1 MTSSLLRALLLGLGL
16 CGSALAADPARPID
30 IPAGPLAGAISTL
43 ADQTGLQLL
52 YDRQLLEGRQAP
64 ALHGSMSPREALDK
78 LLQGSGIGYRFTDA
92 GSVALI
98 GAQSSRGNT
107 LDEVLVTGQRLG
119 EGLGYAGKT
128 VSLGKQELNPRQI
141 PNSVSVLTRQQMDDQ
156 GMTEMTQAMQQMT
169 GVNVIAN
176 DTLSNQ
182 YLIRGYSPGVMYD
195 GVTSYNGMTPS
206 HQFDLALYE
215 RIEVLRGPAGLL
227 RGVGEPGGV
236 VNLVK
241 KRPRDELAFSWS
253 ASAGSWN
260 NYRVEG
266 DLTGP
271 LNEDKSLTGRLVVAA
286 EDKDFFYD
294 HTHSRKELAMGA
306 LRYRLTPQTTF
317 DFSFASERQEVKV
330 PSSGLPM
337 SSKIDGNG
345 HYVKLDVPRSTFNAP
360 DWGKMTY
367 RTQETS
373 FSAEHRLDGGWT
385 AKASLN
391 HRRIHANDKEA
402 FTGSTLD
409 TSTNLI
415 DYWSYRWEDD
425 DTRDGIDIYAN
436 GPFSLLGREHNF
448 LLGFNSERYNHKGKL
463 AWGPDYND
471 VTWGDLDALPE
482 PEIPYTSG
490 SESETRQHGFYSQLR
505 ISLADPLTL
514 VLGGRTTTFK
524 VKSRKISPSPET
536 AWADGAKADN
546 EFTPYGGLLY
556 DIAPGLT
563 LYGSY
568 ADIFVPQT
576 QLKADGGTLD
586 PRVGRQLEVGAK
598 GEFLDGRLAASLA
611 LFNLRDKNR
620 AYRDDRYPNSYYYL
634 NAGEVESKG
643 WEVEVTGRPL
653 QGLDL
658 SAGYTRLET
667 RYLKDATNQG
677 KSYSIQTPKNQLK
690 LWGNYRFD
698 SQSPLAGWSAGMGL
712 QANSKAQSSRGR
724 RDQVVNSGYVVVN
737 SRIAWQINKTY
748 SLSLQ
753 MNNLFDKKYYASVGQ
768 PHTYNF
774 YGEPRNFMLTLKA
787 DM

>member
-16 CGSALAADPARPID
+16 CGSALAADPARSID

-64 ALHGSMSPREALDK
+64 ALQGSMSPREALDK
-78 LLQGSGIGYRFTDA
+78 LLQGSGIGYRFTDV
-92 GSVALI
+92 GSVALTS
-98 GAQSSRGNT
+98 AQGSRGNT

-119 EGLGYAGKT
+119 EGQGYAGKT

-156 GMTEMTQAMQQMT
+156 DMTNITQAMQQMT

-176 DTLSNQ
+176 DTTNNQ
-182 YLIRGYSPGVMYD
+182 YYIRGYSLGVMYD
-195 GVTSYNGMTPS
+195 GVSSYNGMTPS
-206 HQFDLALYE
+206 HQFDLPLYE

-241 KRPRDELAFSWS
+241 KRPRKEFGFSWA

-266 DLTGP
+266 DVTGP
-271 LNEDKSLTGRLVVAA
+271 LNEDRTLRGRLVMAR
-286 EDKDFFYD
+286 EDRDYFYD
-294 HTHSRKELAMGA
+294 TTRSRKWLGMGV
-306 LRYRLTPQTTF
+306 LEY
-317 DFSFASERQEVKV
+317 DFSPDTTLNLSYSVQDQNVKA
-330 PSSGLPM
+330 PSSGLPAYDETN
-337 SSKIDGNG
+337 SQG
-345 HYVKLDVPRSTFNAP
+345 HYRLLDWPRSTFNMP
-360 DWGKMTY
+360 DWGRMLYHTE
-367 RTQETS
+367 ET
-373 FSAEHRLDGGWT
+373 AARLEHRFDNQW
-385 AKASLN
+385 KAQLSLN
-391 HRRIHANDKEA
+391 HRTQRQYYKYAYTYSGVNPVDH
-402 FTGSTLD
+402 SLD
-409 TSTNLI
+409 YTSSRG
-415 DYWSYRWEDD
+415 DYDY
-425 DTRDGIDIYAN
+425 TRDGLDAFVE
-436 GPFSLLGREHNF
+436 GPFQALGRTHRL
-448 LLGFNSERYNHKGKL
+448 LLGFNAEVYNSKGTSGK
-463 AWGPDYND
+463 GPGGNLPYS
-471 VTWGDLDALPE
+471 DLDDIVE
-482 PEIPYTSG
+482 PAIPYTAG
-490 SESETRQHGFYSQLR
+490 SESETRQHGLYSQLR

-611 LFNLRDKNR
+611 LFNLRDKDR
-620 AYRDDRYPNSYYYL
+620 AYFDDRYPSESFYL

-643 WEVEVTGRPL
+643 WELEVTGRPMA
-653 QGLDL
+653 GLDL
-658 SAGYTRLET
+658 TAGYTYLKT
-667 RYLKDATNQG
+667 RYLKDPSNEG
-677 KSYSIQTPKNQLK
+677 KTYSIQTPNQQLK

-698 SQSPLAGWSAGMGL
+698 GQSPLAGWSLGL
-712 QANSKAQSSRGR
+712 GLLANSKAQSSRGW
-724 RDQVVNSGYVVVN
+724 RDELVNKGYAVVN
-737 SRIAWQINKTY
+737 SRIAWQIDRTY

-753 MNNLFDKKYYASVGQ
+753 VNNLFDKKYYASVGT
-768 PHTYNF
+768 PNIYNF